1 MNSSK
6 LIGCGNEIVGP
17 CLDTTHVVVAGHQN
31 DRQKWRQRML
41 DPAADVE
48 AVDIG
53 EDYVEYHQVD
63 SRIRARCQ
71 RELAILH
78 SVVAGSRYAEK
89 LEGLAAAAGGVDV
102 VEAMAFEYGTV

>member
-1 MNSSK
+1 MIGRNGDSACLIQRQTSK
-6 LIGCGNEIVGP
+6 PLIS
-17 CLDTTHVVVAGHQN
+17 
-31 DRQKWRQRML
+31 
-41 DPAADVE
+41 
-48 AVDIG
+48 G